1 MSRLENKIALVTGGA
16 SRPGLGSAIA
26 DRFAEEGAIVYLT
39 DIDVPGVE
47 KVAGEINARG
57 GQAIALEQ
65 DVSQESRWEEVFAQ
79 IKAEQGR
86 VDVVVN
92 NAGIS
97 LLGTIDTQTT
107 QDYMKVMD
115 INMHGVFYGTK
126 LGVALMRETGTQG
139 SIINMSSIV
148 GQVGVPGTVAY
159 AATKGGVR
167 MMSKTVALETAKEKI
182 RINTLHPGMIMTNIQ
197 KKAIEENPEFYD
209 AFVAGIP
216 MGEFGEPEDIAN
228 AALFLA
234 SDESRYITGAELTI
248 DGGITAG

>member
-26 DRFAEEGAIVYLT
+26 DRFGEEGAIVYLT
-39 DIDVPGVE
+39 DIDVAGVE

-65 DVSQESRWEEVFAQ
+65 DVSQESRWEEIFAQ

-97 LLGTIDTQTT
+97 LLGTIETQTT
-107 QDYMKVMD
+107 SDYMKVMD

-148 GQVGVPGTVAY
+148 GQVGVPGTVGY
-159 AATKGGVR
+159 AATKGGVK

-182 RINTLHPGMIMTNIQ
+182 RVNTLHPGMIMTNIQ

-209 AFVAGIP
+209 AYVAGIP